1 MGLKH
6 APSHQN
12 RRRHGYEPEEIE
24 EIIVERKS
32 AEAQARNAKDLG
44 KHGGDHMPGDRKQ
57 VDDVNL
63 LSQGG
68 NQVSYLTAR
77 IKRDHPEILERM
89 KAGES
94 TVNVSAA

>member
-44 KHGGDHMPGDRKQ
+44 KSGDNQHTERGCDNVTSSSKR
-57 VDDVNL
+57 
-63 LSQGG
+63 G
-68 NQVSYLTAR
+68 NQASYLTSR